1 MSEEA
6 IWFYES
12 NGEREGNLCVAEIIV
27 LINQGTITQGTQVW
41 KRGTPAWIA
50 VEESELSQY
59 LYDVPPP
66 LSSND
71 VPPLLQTKKEQLLE
85 PNFDE
90 ERFSTKF
97 AGIWRFIYGPTFA
110 AIVTYLASYL
120 IKGNSWQAFA
130 LWSTSGMAVISL
142 AIVLIAW
149 AEDLWRFKKSANYKG
164 WSWWWLFAPCYI
176 HDRMGKQWQWTIG
189 LIVLSLVCNMIA
201 SAVITLHG
209 DGYFD
214 DNEPYHY
221 QSQSNVQV
229 GGMDVNTIEL
239 EMYLNTTNPDAAATG
254 RISVAMIDDVT
265 YRLSYAN
272 WCDSNGCDYR
282 YLKETQDGGYCRI
295 LASSDVEAI
304 TATQCSSEPFRLSYN

>member
-12 NGEREGNLCVAEIIV
+12 NVEREGNLCLAEMIE

-41 KRGTPAWIA
+41 KRGTPTWIT
-50 VEESELSQY
+50 VEESELSRY
-59 LYDVPPP
+59 LHDVPPP
-66 LSSND
+66 LSTND
-71 VPPLLQTKKEQLLE
+71 VPPSLQTKKETVIT
-85 PNFDE
+85 PNSNE
-90 ERFSTKF
+90 ESFSTQF
-97 AGIWRFIYGPTFA
+97 AGIWRFIYAPTFA
-110 AIVTYLASYL
+110 SIVTYLASYL

-142 AIVLIAW
+142 AIVLVAW
-149 AEDLWRFKKSANYKG
+149 AEDLWRFKKSANYTG

-201 SAVITLHG
+201 SAAIALHG

-229 GGMDVNTIEL
+229 GGMDLNTVEL
-239 EMYLNTTNPDAAATG
+239 EMYLNTTNADSETTG
-254 RISVAMIDDVT
+254 NIRVSMLDDVT
-265 YRLSYAN
+265 YRVSYAYL
-272 WCDSNGCDYR
+272 CGSGGCDYD
-282 YLKETQDGGYCRI
+282 YLKSTQDGGYCYV
-295 LASSDVEAI
+295 LGDTDAQAI
-304 TATQCSSEPFRLSYN
+304 AATQCSSSPFRLSYN